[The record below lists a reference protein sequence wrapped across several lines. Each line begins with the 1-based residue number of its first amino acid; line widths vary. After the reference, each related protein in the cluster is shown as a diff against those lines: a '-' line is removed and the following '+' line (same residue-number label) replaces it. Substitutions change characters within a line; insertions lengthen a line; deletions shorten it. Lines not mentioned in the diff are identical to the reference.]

1 MLASCFRLVVA
12 VALMVLAFEG
22 SARAGGGPL
31 PGVPE
36 VDAGTMTT
44 ALALLSGAAL
54 VITNRFR
61 RSK

>member
-1 MLASCFRLVVA
+1 MLGSCFRLVVA
-12 VALMVLAFEG
+12 VALTVLAFEG
-22 SARAGGGPL
+22 SAFAGEGVR
-31 PGVPE
+31 VPE
-36 VDAGTMTT
+36 IDAGTMTT